1 MLIMNSNINTFE
13 LTDSSSDD
21 DELMSAF
28 DDSELKKTKIEDAEN
43 KYFYTQPNRDYDT
56 EKRIRDRM
64 AIITSF
70 LCDIDNIDDTYKYFL
85 CRKMTVSE
93 FIREFDLMKLKK
105 QTFEN
110 MKKEYIEIKKK
121 FNNIDFNKV
130 IEFSNKPCHKRTKR
144 EDKYINNYYRTK
156 FIIHQ
161 YEYYD
166 DYIMEG
172 MIGFTKIT
180 F

>member
-1 MLIMNSNINTFE
+1 MLIMNNNINTFE
-13 LTDSSSDD
+13 LIDSSSDD
-21 DELMSAF
+21 ELISTF
-28 DDSELKKTKIEDAEN
+28 DDSKLKETKIEDTEN

-70 LCDIDNIDDTYKYFL
+70 VCDIDNIDDTYTYFVS
-85 CRKMTVSE
+85 RKMTVGE

-105 QTFEN
+105 QTFQN
-110 MKKEYIEIKKK
+110 MKKEYTETKKI

-130 IEFSNKPCHKRTKR
+130 KDLSNKPLNKRTKR

-166 DYIMEG
+166 DYILEG

-180 F
+180 I